1 MGQRGQGRYSRSRYG
16 SGDRPRGS
24 SGRYYD
30 SFYEDM
36 LIPEDETIPF
46 GEQAADERESVSGGL
61 SATSGDP
68 GFAESELEVSEL
80 EESQPVEDDAVS
92 SSDGAERVARA
103 YSRRAVEDR
112 VAAPATKKRPSLKIG
127 RIGRIVAIVVAA
139 VVLVGVG
146 VAFSF
151 ISGIAGNLH
160 AGVDDDLRAAL
171 VHTDMAKEPFYMLLL
186 GTDGSAE
193 RDNDPT
199 YGGGYRSD
207 SMMLARIDPVQKKV
221 TLISIGRDVMVDL
234 GGDIGE
240 QKINAAFAYGGPALA
255 VKAVSELAG
264 VPISHYAQVDFDGF
278 AAMVDALGGVE
289 VDVPMA
295 IVNDYDAGGSVP
307 GGLQTLDGAQA
318 LILCRARNSYADIS
332 AHPDEMRAAN
342 QRLVLSAIARKL
354 LSSDIGT
361 IASTVRAMSSY
372 VTTDL
377 ELTDII
383 GLAQIMKGLNP
394 DTDIYT
400 ASVPTTSKYVNDIW
414 YEFVDKDAWA
424 KMMKRVNA
432 GEPPVEEAV
441 VDEATGTVLATAGAG
456 TTSTAD
462 KQAVVTVKNG
472 TNISGLAANL
482 RAKLTEA
489 GFTNAVVGE
498 IAPGYQYP
506 DTLVI
511 YDEPGRARE
520 AAEIVSVM
528 GQGEAMQNDGSYL
541 LLDSD
546 FLVIIGE
553 DWDTSK

>member
-1 MGQRGQGRYSRSRYG
+1 VNG
-16 SGDRPRGS
+16 
-24 SGRYYD
+24 
-30 SFYEDM
+30 F
-36 LIPEDETIPF
+36 DEP
-46 GEQAADERESVSGGL
+46 AANPRESDYGEFE
-61 SATSGDP
+61 P
-68 GFAESELEVSEL
+68 AEG
-80 EESQPVEDDAVS
+80 DAVS
-92 SSDGAERVARA
+92 ASEGADRVARA
-103 YSRRAVEDR
+103 YSRKSVEDR
-112 VAAPATKKRPSLKIG
+112 TAASAQKARKRRPSFKLG
-127 RIGRIVAIVVAA
+127 RIGRVVAVVVVAA
-139 VVLVGVG
+139 VLVGAGVG
-146 VAFSF
+146 ISF
-151 ISGIAGNLH
+151 VSGIAGNLH
-160 AGVDDDLRAAL
+160 AGVNDDLRAAL
-171 VHTDMAKEPFYMLLL
+171 VHTDMANEPFYLLLL

-193 RDNDPT
+193 RDKDPT

-207 SMMLARIDPVQKKV
+207 SMMLARIDPVNKKV
-221 TLISIGRDVMVDL
+221 TLLSIGRDIMVDL
-234 GGDIGE
+234 GGDMGE

-255 VKAVSELAG
+255 VKTVSQFAG

-307 GGLQTLDGAQA
+307 GGQQTLDGAQA

-354 LSSDIGT
+354 LSSDIPT

-400 ASVPTTSKYVNDIW
+400 GSVPSTSKYLNDIW
-414 YEFVDKDAWA
+414 YEFVDKDAWK
-424 KMMKRVNA
+424 KMMERVDA
-432 GEPPVEEAV
+432 GQPPVEEAI

-472 TNISGLAANL
+472 TDISGLAANL
-482 RAKLTEA
+482 RSKLKDA
-489 GFTNAVVGE
+489 GFVNAVVGD
-498 IAPGYQYP
+498 IAAGYKYP

-511 YDEPGRARE
+511 YNEAGRARE
-520 AAEIVSVM
+520 AAEIVSVI
-528 GQGEAMQNDGSYL
+528 GQGKAMQNDGSYL
-541 LLDSD
+541 LVDTD
-546 FLVIIGE
+546 FLVVIGD
-553 DWDTSK
+553 DWDTTK